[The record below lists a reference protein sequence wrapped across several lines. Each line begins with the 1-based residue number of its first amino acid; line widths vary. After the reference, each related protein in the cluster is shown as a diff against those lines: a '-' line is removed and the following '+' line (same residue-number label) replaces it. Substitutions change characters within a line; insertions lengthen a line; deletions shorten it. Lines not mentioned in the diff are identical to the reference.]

1 MSGQL
6 SEWGEI
12 ELFRQ
17 FQQGHAAAFEEIY
30 RRFSA
35 VLYQHA
41 FKMLE
46 NEADAQDIIQDVFA
60 NLWTKR
66 AELNIPDSPAAY
78 LYVSTRNKVLNVI
91 SGKRSY
97 QHHLDHLKQFISE
110 TDSSTIEQLNER
122 ELLLCIEKEVQQLPA
137 KMREVFELSRKAT
150 LSHREIA
157 QQLELSPETVK
168 KQVSNAVR
176 ILKHKLV
183 HFIFFLF

>member
-1 MSGQL
+1 MSGLL
-6 SEWGEI
+6 SECGEI

-17 FQQGHAAAFEEIY
+17 FQQGHTAAFEEIY
-30 RRFSA
+30 KRFSGL
-35 VLYQHA
+35 LYQHA
-41 FKMLE
+41 FRMLA

-66 AELNIPDSPAAY
+66 AELNIPASPAAY

>member
-17 FQQGHAAAFEEIY
+17 FQQGHTAAFEEIY

-60 NLWTKR
+60 NLWIKR
-66 AELNIPDSPAAY
+66 AELKIPDSPAAY

>member
-6 SEWGEI
+6 SEWGEN

-17 FQQGHAAAFEEIY
+17 FQLGYSAAFEEIY
-30 RRFSA
+30 RRYSA

-41 FKMLE
+41 YRMLE
-46 NEADAQDIIQDVFA
+46 NEADAQDIIQEVFA
-60 NLWTKR
+60 HLWTKG
-66 AELNIPDSPAAY
+66 AELNIPVSLAAY

-91 SGKRSY
+91 SSKRSY

-110 TDSSTIEQLNER
+110 TDTSTIEQLNER
-122 ELLLCIEKEVQQLPA
+122 ELILCIEKEVQQLPA

-150 LSHREIA
+150 LSHKEIA

-176 ILKHKLV
+176 ILRHKLV
-183 HFIFFLF
+183 HFIFLFF